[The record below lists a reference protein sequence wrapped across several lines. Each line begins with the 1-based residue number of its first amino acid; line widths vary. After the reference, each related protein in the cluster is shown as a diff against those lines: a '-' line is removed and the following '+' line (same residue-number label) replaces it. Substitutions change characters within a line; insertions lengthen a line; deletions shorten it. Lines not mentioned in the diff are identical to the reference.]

1 MNAQNAETTPHT
13 SGKYKQGEQ
22 TNPQPNSSDAQNAT
36 THSENTHKLCA
47 FESKGK
53 IIKVCFELEKLGY
66 SKAYLETMLR
76 ALMFLANRMNLDN
89 SSDVS
94 IFIARGKWA
103 SSYKGNLCDF
113 YQHYVKYNGLAWN
126 KPKYR
131 RDHKI
136 LVVPKEEKVNLML
149 GHASR
154 KYALIY
160 SIIKEC
166 GLRPI
171 EVANLTLRDI
181 DLEKG
186 TVSVYSAK
194 YGNPRILKLK
204 PHTQCMLVEHVKRH
218 SFNLNDRIFL
228 KSSTISNTFERLRTS
243 LAKKMH
249 DSELKRIRLYDL
261 RHYYAS
267 MLY

>member
-1 MNAQNAETTPHT
+1 
-13 SGKYKQGEQ
+13 
-22 TNPQPNSSDAQNAT
+22 
-36 THSENTHKLCA
+36 
-47 FESKGK
+47 
-53 IIKVCFELEKLGY
+53 
-66 SKAYLETMLR
+66 MLR
-76 ALMFLANRMNLDN
+76 ALMFLANRVNLDN
-89 SSDVS
+89 TSDVS
-94 IFIARGKWA
+94 ILIARGKWA
-103 SSYKGNLCDF
+103 SSYKANLCDF
-113 YQHYVKYNGLAWN
+113 YQHYVKYNGIAWN

-136 LVVPKEEKVNLML
+136 PTVPTEEKLNLIL

-171 EVANLTLRDI
+171 EISNLTLRDI

-204 PHTQCMLVEHVKRH
+204 PHTQSMLVEHVKRH
-218 SFNLNDRIFL
+218 SFNLNDRLFP

-267 MLY
+267 MLYYHTKDILLVKESLGHRNINNTLIYTHLIDFKDSDEWHSATAKTIEEATKLVESGFEYVTEMDGVKLFRKRK